1 MDLDIDDFQN
11 DRSFDP
17 SELSDGMRKLKY
29 ANMQFQSLRMREL
42 AKMYHAGF
50 FGDLT
55 WKEITRKYLKILPR
69 KRKIVIRNA
78 FGKRSR
84 RRRSK
89 SNKRRTT
96 RMRKKHRPVS
106 RKRRKKKRY
115 A

>member
-55 WKEITRKYLKILPR
+55 WKEVTRKYLKVLPR
-69 KRKIVIRNA
+69 KRKLVIRNA

-84 RRRSK
+84 RRRRRRSK
-89 SNKRRTT
+89 RSKRRRRKSRT
-96 RMRKKHRPVS
+96 RKKH
-106 RKRRKKKRY
+106 
-115 A
+115 